1 MATESLRR
9 EARQREINFF
19 GTEFLFVRSYHSANT
34 RHPFIVDL
42 HLHEWHEFVWAIPLP
57 APAGTPP
64 SECTIEGQVYP
75 FPTPSLFYTPPFRAH
90 HFSVTGPLRNWI
102 VGIDP
107 VQASRMFAHS
117 PLGYELERLFDSWK
131 AMPARVSPDAPGA
144 DALTRCLSALA
155 DAALTPGGRAGAAPS
170 VLEALHFLVS
180 FDRLIRPWFCE
191 ETPEAAGFAGTRL
204 STAGAGSERMVRD
217 AMAWLELHFMDQL
230 SVDDC
235 ARAIGVS
242 RSSLSHSFRTVTGQ
256 SIPRA
261 LNDIRLR
268 HARALLV
275 TTDLEII
282 DVAMECGFNDQ
293 AWFSRQFKS
302 LTGLSP
308 SHWRVRAR
316 EDQAREVQAREDR
329 GREDFSRI

>member
-1 MATESLRR
+1 MAIEALRR
-9 EARQREINFF
+9 EPRQREINFF
-19 GTEFLFVRSYHSANT
+19 GTEFLFIRSYHSANT

-57 APAGTPP
+57 SPAGTPP
-64 SECTIEGQVYP
+64 SECTIEGEVYP
-75 FPTPSLFYTPPFRAH
+75 FSTPSLFYTPPFRAH
-90 HFSVTGPLRNWI
+90 HFTVTGPLRNWI

-107 VQASRMFAHS
+107 IQASRMFAHS
-117 PLGYELERLFDSWK
+117 PLGYELERLFDSWT
-131 AMPARVSPDAPGA
+131 AMPSRVCPDVPSC
-144 DALTRCLSALA
+144 DALTRCLSSLA

-170 VLEALHFLVS
+170 SLEALHFLVS
-180 FDRLIRPWFCE
+180 FDKVIRPHFNADA
-191 ETPEAAGFAGTRL
+191 AAGL
-204 STAGAGSERMVRD
+204 SLSGSGSSLVGGGSERMVRD
-217 AMAWLELHFMDQL
+217 AMAWLEAHFMDQV

-275 TTDLEII
+275 TTNLEII

-316 EDQAREVQAREDR
+316 EDRARDDVAHRDLEKE
-329 GREDFSRI
+329 